1 MKSVRTIKK
10 GSALL
15 LALVL
20 FLSGGILAKVQA
32 AVGIETDRMCSI
44 SFTLDGDLEGE
55 FGELNSLT
63 VPVKLYQVASVK
75 DTGEYETLE
84 GYEELKL
91 ESITSETTAAE
102 WKEKAKTAAQIVADT
117 KPEASVSG
125 EIVNGQGKVEQIPTG
140 MYLVA
145 ADTVLSDT
153 YEYSFTPYLIS
164 LPNNYFGSTGNDAWV
179 YDVTTGLKPG
189 REERLGSLVIDKTLE
204 TYNATLGNATF
215 VFQVEGV
222 KDGEKVYSNVFSMV
236 FDGAGTKSVVVEEL
250 PAGTQITVTE
260 IYSGASYEL
269 TSEPSK
275 TVSIIAD
282 QEVHGAFS
290 NAYNGQMNGGS
301 SVVNHFV
308 NNEGVWDWQK
318 EADSTGAQE

>member
-1 MKSVRTIKK
+1 MKSVRKIKK
-10 GSALL
+10 GSALI
-15 LALVL
+15 LALIL
-20 FLSGGILAKVQA
+20 FLSGGILARVKA

-44 SFTLDGDLEGE
+44 SFELDGDLEGE
-55 FGELNSLT
+55 FDELNSLT
-63 VPVKLYQVASVK
+63 VPAKLYQVASVK
-75 DTGEYETLE
+75 ETGEYEALE

-102 WKEKAKTAAQIVADT
+102 WEEKAKTAAQIVADT
-117 KPEASVSG
+117 EAEASVSG
-125 EIVNGQGKVEQIPTG
+125 EIINGQGKVENISTG
-140 MYLVA
+140 MYLVV

-204 TYNATLGNATF
+204 TFNATLGNTTF

-236 FDGAGTKSVVVEEL
+236 FDGTGTKSIIVEGL
-250 PAGTQITVTE
+250 PAGAQITVTE

-275 TVSIIAD
+275 TVSIVAD
-282 QEVHGAFS
+282 QEVHAAFS
-290 NAYNGQMNGGS
+290 NDYNGKMNGGS

-318 EADSTGAQE
+318 QADSTGTQE

>member
-1 MKSVRTIKK
+1 MKSVRKIKK
-10 GSALL
+10 GSALI
-15 LALVL
+15 LALIL
-20 FLSGGILAKVQA
+20 FLSGGILARVQA

-44 SFTLDGDLEGE
+44 SFELDGDLEGE

-75 DTGEYETLE
+75 ETGEYEALE

-102 WKEKAKTAAQIVADT
+102 WEEKAKTAAQIVADT
-117 KPEASVSG
+117 EPEASVSG
-125 EIVNGQGKVEQIPTG
+125 EIINGQGKVENISTG
-140 MYLVA
+140 MYLVV

-204 TYNATLGNATF
+204 TFNATLGNTTF

-236 FDGAGTKSVVVEEL
+236 FDGTGTKSIIVEEL
-250 PAGTQITVTE
+250 PAGAQITVTE

-275 TVSIIAD
+275 TVSIVAD
-282 QEVHGAFS
+282 QEVHAAFS
-290 NAYNGQMNGGS
+290 NDYNGKMNGGS

-318 EADSTGAQE
+318 QADSTGTQE

>member
-1 MKSVRTIKK
+1 MKSVRKIKK
-10 GSALL
+10 GSALI
-15 LALVL
+15 LALIL
-20 FLSGGILAKVQA
+20 FLSGGILARVKA

-44 SFTLDGDLEGE
+44 SFELDGDLEGE
-55 FGELNSLT
+55 FDELNSLT

-75 DTGEYETLE
+75 ETGEYEALE

-102 WKEKAKTAAQIVADT
+102 WEEKAKTAAQIVADT
-117 KPEASVSG
+117 EAEASVSG
-125 EIVNGQGKVEQIPTG
+125 EIINGQGKVENISTG
-140 MYLVA
+140 MYLVV

-204 TYNATLGNATF
+204 TFNATLGNTTF

-236 FDGAGTKSVVVEEL
+236 FDGTGTKSIIVEGL
-250 PAGTQITVTE
+250 PAGAQITVTE

-275 TVSIIAD
+275 TVSIVAD
-282 QEVHGAFS
+282 QEVHAAFS
-290 NAYNGQMNGGS
+290 NDYNGKMNGGS

-318 EADSTGAQE
+318 QADSTGTQE